1 MDNRRLSLRDGNAIT
16 ILYLIS
22 RYRKKV
28 LHGKGREDVREISV
42 VFPQKISISDFMGYL
57 KGKSH

>member
-1 MDNRRLSLRDGNAIT
+1 MIT
-16 ILYLIS
+16 TRWKCYYHFVFIS